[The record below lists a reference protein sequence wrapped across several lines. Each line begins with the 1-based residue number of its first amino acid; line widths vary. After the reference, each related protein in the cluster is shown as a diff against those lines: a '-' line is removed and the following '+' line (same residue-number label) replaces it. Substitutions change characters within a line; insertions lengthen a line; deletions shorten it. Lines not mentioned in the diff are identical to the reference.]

1 LNFETGKAW
10 TVEVDRDTEENGINN
25 SPNNRRASQKWTIT
39 LVKDVKPIVN
49 KGMDNEFGI

>member
-10 TVEVDRDTEENGINN
+10 TVEGDRDTEENAINN
-25 SPNNRRASQKWTIT
+25 SPYNGRASQKWTIT